1 MWRWV
6 VLVRLNRF
14 SAKFANAME
23 YRVELSTRAELDVV
37 DIFLRIN
44 AAESIAAAKWFNGL
58 ELAVCSL
65 TRMPG
70 RCPLAP
76 ESKRARVALY
86 HLLYGTKPDVCRS
99 IYSIAIYSIAIY
111 TITETACVVNVLTV
125 RHGAGPGDSR

>member
-1 MWRWV
+1 
-6 VLVRLNRF
+6 
-14 SAKFANAME
+14 ME

-86 HLLYGTKPDVCRS
+86 HLLYGNKPD
-99 IYSIAIYSIAIY
+99 IYRAIYAIAIY
-111 TITETACVVNVLTV
+111 TINETACVVNVLTV

>member
-1 MWRWV
+1 
-6 VLVRLNRF
+6 
-14 SAKFANAME
+14 ME

-86 HLLYGTKPDVCRS
+86 HLLYGNKPDVYRA
-99 IYSIAIYSIAIY
+99 IYAIAIYAIAIY
-111 TITETACVVNVLTV
+111 TVNETACVVNVLTV
-125 RHGAGPGDSR
+125 RHGAMDLATPAEVESCCGGKP

>member
-1 MWRWV
+1 
-6 VLVRLNRF
+6 
-14 SAKFANAME
+14 ME

-76 ESKRARVALY
+76 ESKRAKVALY
-86 HLLYGTKPDVCRS
+86 HLLYGNKPD
-99 IYSIAIYSIAIY
+99 IYRAIYAIAIY
-111 TITETACVVNVLTV
+111 TIAIYAINETACVVNVLTI
-125 RHGAGPGDSR
+125 RHGAMDLATPAEIESCCGGKP

>member
-1 MWRWV
+1 
-6 VLVRLNRF
+6 
-14 SAKFANAME
+14 ME

-86 HLLYGTKPDVCRS
+86 HLLYGNKPDVCRS
-99 IYSIAIYSIAIY
+99 IYAIAIYAIAIY
-111 TITETACVVNVLTV
+111 TIAIYTIAIYTINETACVVNVLTV

>member
-1 MWRWV
+1 
-6 VLVRLNRF
+6 
-14 SAKFANAME
+14 ME
-23 YRVELSTRAELDVV
+23 YCVELSTRAELDVV

-86 HLLYGTKPDVCRS
+86 HLLYGNKPDVYRA
-99 IYSIAIYSIAIY
+99 IYAIAIYAIAIY
-111 TITETACVVNVLTV
+111 TVNETACVVNVLTV
-125 RHGAGPGDSR
+125 RHGAMDLATPAEVESCCGGKP

>member
-1 MWRWV
+1 MNFPLAPNWM
-6 VLVRLNRF
+6 
-14 SAKFANAME
+14 S
-23 YRVELSTRAELDVV
+23 STSSC
-37 DIFLRIN
+37 IN

-86 HLLYGTKPDVCRS
+86 HLLYGNKPDVYRA
-99 IYSIAIYSIAIY
+99 IYAIAIYAIAIY
-111 TITETACVVNVLTV
+111 TINETACVVNVLTV
-125 RHGAGPGDSR
+125 RHGAMDLATPAEVESCCGGKP

>member
-1 MWRWV
+1 
-6 VLVRLNRF
+6 
-14 SAKFANAME
+14 ME

-86 HLLYGTKPDVCRS
+86 HLLYGNKPDVYRA
-99 IYSIAIYSIAIY
+99 IYAIAIYAIAIY
-111 TITETACVVNVLTV
+111 TINETACVVNVLTV
-125 RHGAGPGDSR
+125 RHGAMDLATPAEIESCCVGKP

>member
-1 MWRWV
+1 
-6 VLVRLNRF
+6 
-14 SAKFANAME
+14 ME
-23 YRVELSTRAELDVV
+23 YCVELSTRAELDVV

-86 HLLYGTKPDVCRS
+86 HLLYGNKPDVYRA
-99 IYSIAIYSIAIY
+99 IYAIAIYAIAIY
-111 TITETACVVNVLTV
+111 TINETACVVNVLTV
-125 RHGAGPGDSR
+125 RHGAMDLATPAEVESCCGGKP

>member
-1 MWRWV
+1 
-6 VLVRLNRF
+6 
-14 SAKFANAME
+14 ME

-37 DIFLRIN
+37 DIFLRLN

-86 HLLYGTKPDVCRS
+86 HLLYGNKPDVCRS
-99 IYSIAIYSIAIY
+99 IYAIAIYAIAIY
-111 TITETACVVNVLTV
+111 TINETACVVNVLTV
-125 RHGAGPGDSR
+125 RHGAMDLATPAEVESCCGGKP